1 MDNGNLETGI
11 TQDNSKGLSMTYG
24 LLTGVAMV
32 VYSLV
37 LHFTNVSMTSWMNYV
52 VLAIFLV
59 GVLLFCLAYGKSKDH
74 NVTFGNV
81 FKAGFRMVALTTLVM
96 LAWAVIAILVF
107 PEMKEKSLEA
117 TQQQLVKQ
125 KMSAEKIEETM
136 TMTRNKYTLLTVMV
150 VMFSNL
156 FYGVVFSLIGAAIT
170 KKNKIKQ
177 Y

>member
-1 MDNGNLETGI
+1 MDNTIFEDRQVPEG
-11 TQDNSKGLSMTYG
+11 SKSLSISYG
-24 LLTGVAMV
+24 LLTGLAMV
-32 VYSLV
+32 AYSLM
-37 LHFTNVSMTSWMNYV
+37 LHFTNVSMTSWLNYV

-74 NVTFGNV
+74 YVTFGNV

-96 LAWAVIAILVF
+96 LAWAIIAILVF

-136 TMTRNKYTLLTVMV
+136 TMTRDKYTLLTVMV

-170 KKNKIKQ
+170 KKNKNQQ

>member
-11 TQDNSKGLSMTYG
+11 TQDNSKGLSMNYG
-24 LLTGVAMV
+24 LLTGLAMV

-37 LHFTNVSMTSWMNYV
+37 LYFTNVSMTSWLNYV

-59 GVLLFCLAYGKSKDH
+59 GVLLFCVAYGKRKDH
-74 NVTFGNV
+74 EVTFGNV

-96 LAWAVIAILVF
+96 LAWAIIAILVF

-136 TMTRNKYTLLTVMV
+136 TMTRDKYTLLTVMV

-170 KKNKIKQ
+170 KKNKTKP